1 MDISFDYYKVF
12 YEVARCQNIT
22 QAALNLCLTQP
33 TVTKYIHNLEDM
45 LQCKLFNRSQKGVTL
60 TDEGRILFRQIN
72 RPCQQMGR
80 AEELLKE
87 YDTLREALYILLLP
101 LACGSFLC
109 YTLAS
114 LCAGKR
120 EATSLSPSP

>member
-60 TDEGRILFRQIN
+60 TEKGGSCSARSTVPASRWDER
-72 RPCQQMGR
+72 
-80 AEELLKE
+80 K
-87 YDTLREALYILLLP
+87 
-101 LACGSFLC
+101 SF
-109 YTLAS
+109 
-114 LCAGKR
+114 
-120 EATSLSPSP
+120 

>member
-1 MDISFDYYKVF
+1 MRWLD
-12 YEVARCQNIT
+12 ARILP
-22 QAALNLCLTQP
+22 AALNLCLTQP

-80 AEELLKE
+80 AEELLKRIHE
-87 YDTLREALYILLLP
+87 QSERQGFDRCERADNALL
-101 LACGSFLC
+101 S
-109 YTLAS
+109 AS
-114 LCAGKR
+114 LY
-120 EATSLSPSP
+120 

>member
-45 LQCKLFNRSQKGVTL
+45 LQCKLFNRSQKGLTL

-80 AEELLKE
+80 AEEILKE
-87 YDTLREALYILLLP
+87 YYRRLKL
-101 LACGSFLC
+101 
-109 YTLAS
+109 
-114 LCAGKR
+114 
-120 EATSLSPSP
+120 

>member
-87 YDTLREALYILLLP
+87 YTNSQSRQGFDRCERADNALL
-101 LACGSFLC
+101 S
-109 YTLAS
+109 AS
-114 LCAGKR
+114 LY
-120 EATSLSPSP
+120 

>member
-60 TDEGRILFRQIN
+60 TDEGRIRSGWVFLAKYVPPDQPSLPADGTSGRDFKRIHEQSERQGFD
-72 RPCQQMGR
+72 RGER
-80 AEELLKE
+80 ADNALL
-87 YDTLREALYILLLP
+87 
-101 LACGSFLC
+101 S
-109 YTLAS
+109 AS
-114 LCAGKR
+114 LY
-120 EATSLSPSP
+120 

>member
-45 LQCKLFNRSQKGVTL
+45 LQCKLFNRSQKV
-60 TDEGRILFRQIN
+60 
-72 RPCQQMGR
+72 
-80 AEELLKE
+80 
-87 YDTLREALYILLLP
+87 
-101 LACGSFLC
+101 
-109 YTLAS
+109 
-114 LCAGKR
+114 
-120 EATSLSPSP
+120 